1 MDAISKKKYKKESKD
16 IFRLKKG
23 KFYGIVKLNGNA
35 FTCGFVYPKKSYVRQ
50 DENMNENKTTDEKIK
65 LLLDNDTDILIKA
78 EIFNALS
85 AEDKKKAIPMISKEL
100 KRELIHQQI
109 ALKQSERQ
117 KNLESS
123 TVLNSALSDATPP
136 SSSKDRKRIPRKNK
150 GNMQINILKKR
161 IKYKAKTFLELYY
174 NCFEIGRFWSWMR
187 EEIIYSYSGLE
198 MDMKLKRAS
207 SDAERNH
214 IRKIYH
220 QEISALGVAFDESLS
235 FALLNKESPMSEKFI
250 KSLHQKLLP
259 TEPEHAGSYREIK
272 ARFPN
277 TQTVLPNYM
286 KVPALM
292 AELIEKDNQIDD
304 PIEKAF
310 RFHYDLVSIHPFTD
324 GNGRV
329 SRLVMNTILMQND
342 FPPIII
348 PPEEKTKYIQALETY
363 SVKGDSVPYQ
373 IFLLEQMERALNF
386 SISRLMF
393 LPHELTR
400 HEKAKLRK
408 SARQSLRLQQKAIQR
423 KQSGRSE

>member
-1 MDAISKKKYKKESKD
+1 
-16 IFRLKKG
+16 
-23 KFYGIVKLNGNA
+23 
-35 FTCGFVYPKKSYVRQ
+35 
-50 DENMNENKTTDEKIK
+50 MNEIDEKMK
-65 LLLDNDTDILIKA
+65 VLLDNDTDFLMKA
-78 EIFNALS
+78 EIFNTLS
-85 AEDKKKAIPMISKEL
+85 AEEKKSVIPMIPKEL
-100 KRELIHQQI
+100 RRELIHHQVV
-109 ALKQSERQ
+109 LKQDER
-117 KNLESS
+117 KKILESS
-123 TVLNSALSDATPP
+123 TISDTVIPTNNI
-136 SSSKDRKRIPRKNK
+136 RKNVPRKNK
-150 GNMQINILKKR
+150 SDTQINILKKR
-161 IKYKAKTFLELYY
+161 IKYKAKKFLELYY
-174 NCFEIGRFWSWMR
+174 NCFEIGRFWGWMR

-220 QEISALGVAFDESLS
+220 QEISALGLAFDESLS
-235 FALLNKESPMSEKFI
+235 FALLNKEAPISEKFI

-292 AELIEKDNQIDD
+292 AELIENDNKIND
-304 PIEKAF
+304 PIEKAL

-348 PPEEKTKYIQALETY
+348 PPEEKAKYIQVLETY
-363 SVKGDSVPYQ
+363 SLKNNSVPYR
-373 IFLLEQMERALNF
+373 IFLLKQMERALNS

-393 LPHELTR
+393 LPHELTQG
-400 HEKAKLRK
+400 EKSKLRK
-408 SARQSLRLQQKAIQR
+408 SARQSSRLQQKNIQR
-423 KQSGRSE
+423 KRFDRSE